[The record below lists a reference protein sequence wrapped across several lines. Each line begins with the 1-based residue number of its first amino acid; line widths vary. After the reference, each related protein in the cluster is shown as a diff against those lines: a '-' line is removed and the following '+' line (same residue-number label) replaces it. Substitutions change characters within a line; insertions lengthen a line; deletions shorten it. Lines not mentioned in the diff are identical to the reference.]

1 MIGALNGSSVRTFA
15 TVAFAVCGFLGLI
28 IWGEYS
34 SWRSQVVRIEAELVQ
49 TSKALVQ
56 HADDTID
63 MSKFPLSAL
72 MTQIEQERADPN
84 LAVKIAAT
92 MKRQVD
98 TTSWLDTL
106 SVMSADGRIVAT
118 SSQVQTQNLSFAD
131 RDYFKF
137 HKSSI
142 TRQPVLSKPVKS
154 RISGEWILPITQRIS
169 NLDGSFGGI
178 AFASITVADFVK
190 FFEAFR
196 IGNEGSFQLIR
207 SDGIILA
214 RQPFVESLM
223 ATDVSGYDLFKVHL
237 AHGEEG
243 SYHYISPVDG
253 TQRIG
258 GFYRSQ
264 HSGLV
269 GLAAASQSEALSAWM
284 RGAHQRWLSGIVVVT
299 ITGMLAWRWRRQVLL
314 RRAGEALLVAR
325 EAEFRLLA
333 EGSSDL
339 IQRFNGLGVREY
351 LSPSSKEIFGIDA
364 EHMIGTS
371 ILDNLHED
379 DREGVIQMMNRLRS
393 GSLRENMIVRRKR
406 ADGKQIWLE
415 TTLNRLPGAIAEIK
429 DIRLVAVTRDV
440 TRQKKLQEELDQLA
454 NTDELTQ
461 LANRRS
467 FNIHFDEMVERATMQ
482 KLPLSLLMIDAD
494 RFKFFND
501 TYGHAA
507 GDDCLKALA
516 QVALGS
522 IRRAKD
528 LAARY
533 GGEEIAI
540 LLPDTDVTGAERVAQ
555 TIRQRVA
562 NLKLPHEKNI
572 PWGYV
577 TISIGTATLHSDEAG
592 LLTASEL
599 FDRADHALYQAK
611 NAGRN
616 QVLAAEDEGV
626 IAAMITGSRSA

>member
-1 MIGALNGSSVRTFA
+1 MIGAVSSSTVRTFA
-15 TVAFAVCGFLGLI
+15 TVIFAVCGFLGLI
-28 IWGEYS
+28 VWGEYS
-34 SWRSQVVRIEAELVQ
+34 SWKSQVARIEAELVQ
-49 TSKALVQ
+49 TAKALVQ

-63 MSKFPLSAL
+63 MAKFPLSGL
-72 MTQIEQERADPN
+72 MTQIDQERSDPD
-84 LAVKIAAT
+84 LASKITGA
-92 MKRQVD
+92 MRRQVD
-98 TTSWLDTL
+98 TTPWLDTL
-106 SVMSADGRIVAT
+106 SVVGPDGRMIAT
-118 SSQVQTQNLSFAD
+118 SSQIPTQSMNFAD

-137 HKSSI
+137 HQSSV
-142 TRQPVLSKPVKS
+142 TRQPVLGKPVKS
-154 RISGEWILPITQRIS
+154 KLSGEWILPITQRIS
-169 NLDGSFGGI
+169 NADGSFGGV
-178 AFASITVADFVK
+178 ALASITAVDFVK
-190 FFEAFR
+190 FFESFSS
-196 IGNEGSFQLIR
+196 GSEGSFQLIR
-207 SDGIILA
+207 ADGIVLS

-237 AHGEEG
+237 KRGDEG
-243 SYHYISPVDG
+243 SYHYASPVDG

-258 GFYRSQ
+258 GFYQSQ

-284 RGAHQRWLSGIVVVT
+284 KSAHQRWMSGLVVVT
-299 ITGMLAWRWRRQVLL
+299 ITGILAWRWRRQAML

-351 LSPSSKEIFGIDA
+351 LSPSCREIYGVEA
-364 EHMIGTS
+364 EQMIGTS
-371 ILDNLHED
+371 VLDNLHED
-379 DREGVIQMMNRLRS
+379 DREGVVQMMNRLRS
-393 GSLRENMIVRRKR
+393 GSMRENMIVRRKR

-415 TTLNRLPGAIAEIK
+415 TTLNRLPGAVSDTK
-429 DIRLVAVTRDV
+429 DIRIVAVTRDV

-467 FNIHFDEMVERATMQ
+467 FNIHFDDMVERATAQ
-482 KLPLSLLMIDAD
+482 KSSLSLLMIDAD

-507 GDDCLKALA
+507 GDDCLKAIA

-522 IRRAKD
+522 IRRAND
-528 LAARY
+528 LVARY
-533 GGEEIAI
+533 GGEEIAV
-540 LLPDTDVTGAERVAQ
+540 LLPDTDVAGAERVAQ

-562 NLKLPHEKNI
+562 NLRVPHEKNI
-572 PWGYV
+572 PWGHV
-577 TISIGTATLHSDEAG
+577 TISIGTATLDPDEAG

-599 FDRADHALYQAK
+599 FDRADQALYQAK

-626 IAAMITGSRSA
+626 IAAVLTGSRSA